1 MYEHFIGLR
10 HLRSRARAS
19 LSTIALI
26 SVLGVCLGVGAL
38 VAVVSVTG
46 GFQETFRNKV
56 LGVNSHVLVMS
67 NSQIGLHEYR
77 LLQTLIEAELPGEVV
92 ATSPFIFHEMM
103 IASESNLS
111 GILIKGVDP
120 ALLEGVSDLPS
131 YILTS
136 PETPSKADIIASLHY
151 ERRSSA
157 MLTAPDTTPTTPTDP
172 TATPKPPTARPMPN
186 LLMGKTLATKLKVGV
201 GDVVHVVS
209 PQHSLAGDPILSSG
223 IAGGLTELK
232 FRISGLYDSG
242 FHDYDSKLVVV
253 HYTALQDFF
262 GHKDNVT
269 GVEIRLRDIFRS
281 TQVRDHL
288 RALLESERATKN
300 YRIID
305 WKDLNRNL
313 FTSLELQKIV
323 LTIIMTFIVIV
334 ASFNIVGT
342 LIMLVIDKQ
351 KEIAILKS
359 MGASDGGIM
368 RIFIFQG
375 LFIGALGTALGIV
388 LGLGLCEIIR
398 WSDFGLD
405 PKVYLIDALP
415 VKVVPS
421 ELAIV
426 ALSAIFISFLA
437 TLYPSWWATQLDPVE
452 GLRYE

>member
-1 MYEHFIGLR
+1 VYEYFIGLR
-10 HLRSRARAS
+10 HMRSRARAS

-26 SVLGVCLGVGAL
+26 SILGVCLGVAAL

-67 NSQIGLHEYR
+67 NSQLGIHDYR
-77 LLQTLIEAELPGEVV
+77 LLQALIEAELPSDIT
-92 ATSPFIFHEMM
+92 ATSPFIFNEMM

-120 ALLEGVSDLPS
+120 TSLEAVSDLPS
-131 YILTS
+131 YLLTDGS
-136 PETPSKADIIASLHY
+136 PDATQRIIQSLTY
-151 ERRSSA
+151 ERQAARADTSLPRPPSSSTPN
-157 MLTAPDTTPTTPTDP
+157 MLI
-172 TATPKPPTARPMPN
+172 
-186 LLMGKTLATKLKVGV
+186 GKTLADKLKVGV
-201 GDVVHVVS
+201 GDIVQVVS

-223 IAGGLTELK
+223 LSSGLTELK
-232 FRISGLYDSG
+232 FRVSGIYDSG
-242 FHDYDSKLVVV
+242 FHDYDSKLVIV
-253 HYTALQDFF
+253 HFTALQDFF

-269 GVEIRLRDIFRS
+269 GVEIRLSNIFAS
-281 TQVRDHL
+281 TRVRDHL
-288 RALLESERATKN
+288 RALLEHDRAFKS

-313 FTSLELQKIV
+313 FTSLEIQKIV

-351 KEIAILKS
+351 KEIAILRS

-368 RIFIFQG
+368 RVFIFQG
-375 LFIGALGTALGIV
+375 LFIGAIGTALGLA
-388 LGLGLCEIIR
+388 LGYALCQIIR

-415 VKVVPS
+415 VKVVPL

-426 ALSAIFISFLA
+426 ALSAVLISFLA
-437 TLYPSWWATQLDPVE
+437 TLYPSWWATQLDPIE

>member
-1 MYEHFIGLR
+1 VYEYFIGLR

-26 SVLGVCLGVGAL
+26 SILGVCLGVAAL

-67 NSQIGLHEYR
+67 NSQLGIHEYR
-77 LLQTLIEAELPGEVV
+77 LLQSLIEAELPDDIA
-92 ATSPFIFHEMM
+92 ATSPFIFNEMM

-120 ALLEGVSDLPS
+120 TSLERVSDLPTYLITDGS
-131 YILTS
+131 
-136 PETPSKADIIASLHY
+136 ADAKQRMIQSLAY
-151 ERRSSA
+151 ERQAVRADAS
-157 MLTAPDTTPTTPTDP
+157 TPRPDAHTTPN
-172 TATPKPPTARPMPN
+172 M
-186 LLMGKTLATKLKVGV
+186 LMGKTLATKLKVKV
-201 GDVVHVVS
+201 GDIVQVVS

-223 IAGGLTELK
+223 ISGGLTELK
-232 FRISGLYDSG
+232 FRVSGLYDSG

-253 HYTALQDFF
+253 HYAALQDFF

-269 GVEIRLRDIFRS
+269 GIEIRLRDIFQS
-281 TQVRDHL
+281 TVVRDHL
-288 RALLESERATKN
+288 RVLLESDRAFKN

-313 FTSLELQKIV
+313 FTSLEIQKVV

-351 KEIAILKS
+351 KEIAILRS

-368 RIFIFQG
+368 RVFIFQG
-375 LFIGALGTALGIV
+375 LFIGAIGTLLGLALGY
-388 LGLGLCEIIR
+388 GLCQIIR

-415 VKVVPS
+415 VKVVPL

-426 ALSAIFISFLA
+426 GLSAVLISFFA
-437 TLYPSWWATQLDPVE
+437 TLYPSWWATQLDPIE

>member
-136 PETPSKADIIASLHY
+136 PETPSKAEIIASLNY

-157 MLTAPDTTPTTPTDP
+157 VLASPTTSPDP
-172 TATPKPPTARPMPN
+172 SQTPTARPMPN
-186 LLMGKTLATKLKVGV
+186 LLMGKTLANKLKVNV

-223 IAGGLTELK
+223 ISGGLTELK

-300 YRIID
+300 FRIID

-375 LFIGALGTALGIV
+375 LFIGALGTALGLV

-426 ALSAIFISFLA
+426 ALSAVFISFLA